1 MKVEIKFTI
10 DLKEEYN
17 NNQGDVMLPE
27 SYESM
32 MDEIKEMF
40 QGRDLDLMLSKD
52 AKILFKDNFTGLFNY

>member
-27 SYESM
+27 SYEDM

>member
-27 SYESM
+27 SYEDM

-52 AKILFKDNFTGLFNY
+52 AKILFKDNFTGMFNY

>member
-17 NNQGDVMLPE
+17 NNLNDVMLPE
-27 SYESM
+27 SYEDM
-32 MDEIKEMF
+32 MEEIKEMF

-52 AKILFKDNFTGLFNY
+52 AKILFQDHFTGLFNY